1 LIYVAGGR
9 RMNFEYPELSI
20 EEWEEAIEDFMK
32 KYPGIRRWHESCENT
47 MRATGVAIDVFG
59 RRRRILKRD
68 LKMHYKHC
76 LNQFVNFPVQSS
88 ACTLIELSMVRMREQ
103 WIKEGIWEED
113 VFLTNFVHDELCFEV
128 REDKLDYILPTIRD
142 KMENTV
148 KFKVPLRTEV
158 KVVNSWMEAKL

>member
-1 LIYVAGGR
+1 L
-9 RMNFEYPELSI
+9 
-20 EEWEEAIEDFMK
+20 
-32 KYPGIRRWHESCENT
+32 
-47 MRATGVAIDVFG
+47 
-59 RRRRILKRD
+59 
-68 LKMHYKHC
+68 
-76 LNQFVNFPVQSS
+76 
-88 ACTLIELSMVRMREQ
+88 REQ